1 MTVNLITPSILFFA
15 AVFATVSDN
24 DFSGAGT
31 HENQSK
37 PQPIELIR
45 QIQDTSPVV
54 AAGAELQKISDQF
67 KFTEGPA
74 PDKNGNVYFTDQ
86 PNNNIWKY
94 DTKGNL
100 TLFFAGAGRS
110 NGLYID

>member
-1 MTVNLITPSILFFA
+1 MTVKLIIPSILILA
-15 AVFATVSDN
+15 SVFATPPYF
-24 DFSGAGT
+24 DFSGPGK
-31 HENQSK
+31 NGSQPK
-37 PQPIELIR
+37 PYSITLLK
-45 QIQDTSPVV
+45 QIKDTSPVV

-74 PDKNGNVYFTDQ
+74 ADKNGNVYFTDQ

-100 TLFFAGAGRS
+100 T
-110 NGLYID
+110 